1 MRKVTGFLDKVAK
14 QLENTELKVGFM
26 AGATYPDGTS
36 VPMVAAVQ
44 EYGGTVTVPERT
56 QDIHFKMNKKG
67 EVGHRFVKKK
77 VANFVQTVT
86 VPAHTV
92 QIPSRPFFRN
102 AIAQNKA
109 KWQQAMV
116 KGLLAG
122 KSVTQVMDVLGA
134 QIQGDVVE
142 SIATLTEPPLSATTL
157 RNRRG
162 RRVRPNKSDKPLVDT
177 KVMIN
182 SVTYRVDEK

>member
-44 EYGGTVTVPERT
+44 EYGGTIAVPERT
-56 QDIHFKMNKKG
+56 QDLHFRMNKNG

-86 VPAHTV
+86 VPAHSV
-92 QIPSRPFFRN
+92 RIPPRPFFRH
-102 AIAQNKA
+102 AIAQNSG
-109 KWQQAMV
+109 KWQQTMV

-122 KSVTQVMDVLGA
+122 KSVAQILDVLGA

-142 SIATLTEPPLSATTL
+142 SIATLTDPPLSATTL
-157 RNRRG
+157 RNRRH
-162 RRVRPNKSDKPLVDT
+162 RHVRPNKSDKPLVDT

-182 SVTYRVDEK
+182 SVSYRVDEK

>member
-14 QLENTELKVGFM
+14 QLQSTELKVGFM

-44 EYGGTVTVPERT
+44 EYGGTIKVPERT

-109 KWQQAMV
+109 KWQQTLV

-122 KSVTQVMDVLGA
+122 KSVTQVLDVLGA

-142 SIATLTEPPLSATTL
+142 SIATIDTPVISNKTW
-157 RNRRG
+157 NKRRT
-162 RRVRPNKSDKPLVDT
+162 RKIMPNNSDKPLVDT